1 MSTKINGFTLIEL
14 MIVIAIMSILTT
26 IAIPSFQDRIIR
38 IQIQEA
44 LDLSEMAKKG
54 VEDYYKAKKA
64 FPADNQDAGLPPT
77 EKIIGNFV
85 TGVSI
90 RSGAIDVYLGNKINK
105 HADQKI
111 VTIRPAIVEG
121 EPIVPIAWIPGY
133 ASVPDGMTVIGENK
147 SDLLPRLLPMS
158 CRY

>member
-44 LDLSEMAKKG
+44 LNLSEIAKKG
-54 VEDYYKAKKA
+54 VEDFYSSKKA
-64 FPADNQDAGLPPT
+64 FPKNNYEAGLPSSD
-77 EKIIGNFV
+77 KIIGNFV
-85 TGVSI
+85 TSVNI
-90 RSGAIDVYLGNKINK
+90 RYGAIDIFLGNKINR

-111 VTIRPAIVEG
+111 VTIRPAIVEDA
-121 EPIVPIAWIPGY
+121 PVVPIAWIPGY
-133 ASVPDGMTVIGENK
+133 ASVPDGMMVIGENK
-147 SDLLPRLLPMS
+147 SDLLPRLMPMS

>member
-1 MSTKINGFTLIEL
+1 MSKKKNGFTLIEL

-26 IAIPSFQDRIIR
+26 IAIPSFQDRVIR
-38 IQIQEA
+38 SQVQEA
-44 LDLSEMAKKG
+44 LNLSEIAKKG
-54 VEDYYKAKKA
+54 IEDYYTAKKSLPENNEA
-64 FPADNQDAGLPPT
+64 AGLPASD
-77 EKIIGNFV
+77 KIIGNFV

-111 VTIRPAIVEG
+111 VTIRPAIVKG
-121 EPIVPIAWIPGY
+121 EPMVPIAWIPGY
-133 ASVPDGMTVIGENK
+133 ASVPEGMSVVGENR
-147 SDLLPRLLPMS
+147 SDILPRLLPII